1 MLQLH
6 LPDEEPIKK
15 GEPCHP
21 LWALMLLKQA
31 GEMPIMAKAAL
42 VRMSAGFSVPGMCS
56 NCTIPAAIAVRK
68 NSMASTMRQIIKN
81 VQIRHEETLQ
91 TEEVVQIRG
100 RNFLAIVD
108 NKPARAN
115 DPDGPRSSGSLARA
129 GDPDG
134 PRSSAKFGD

>member
-1 MLQLH
+1 
-6 LPDEEPIKK
+6 
-15 GEPCHP
+15 
-21 LWALMLLKQA
+21 MLLKQA

-91 TEEVVQIRG
+91 TEEVVQIGG

-115 DPDGPRSSGSLARA
+115 DPDGPRSS
-129 GDPDG
+129 
-134 PRSSAKFGD
+134 AKFGD